1 MKLFFIDTILNLFYF
16 RPSKETNNFRFMK
29 RFAITIMALLLAL
42 NFAAAQPQEGGK
54 RPDKEKMTK
63 MQIKRIVKGLALDNS
78 TAEEFTKIYTAYKDE
93 CNKVTEKYPVLPPM
107 DFDEE
112 GNKKSKKGEEPMLP
126 TDEEIEKQIL
136 NGFARERALLDLKEK
151 YYKEFCK
158 ILSPQQIQKMY
169 QLENPARQRVPNG
182 NMTQGRP
189 GGFPGGGPGMGG
201 MMPPGG
207 GMW

>member
-1 MKLFFIDTILNLFYF
+1 
-16 RPSKETNNFRFMK
+16 MK
-29 RFAITIMALLLAL
+29 RLAITIMAMLLAL
-42 NFAAAQPQEGGK
+42 SFATAQPQEGSK

-78 TAEEFTKIYTAYKDE
+78 TAEEFTRIYTAYKGE
-93 CNKVTEKYPVLPPM
+93 CNKVTEKYPVVLPAG
-107 DFDEE
+107 FDE
-112 GNKKSKKGEEPMLP
+112 GAPKKAKKGEEAALP
-126 TDEEIEKQIL
+126 TDEEVEKQIL
-136 NGFARERALLDLKEK
+136 DGFTRERALLDLKVQ

-158 ILSPQQIQKMY
+158 ILTPQQIQKMY
-169 QLENPARQRVPNG
+169 QLENPMRQRMPNG
-182 NMTQGRP
+182 NMPGGGP

>member
-1 MKLFFIDTILNLFYF
+1 MKKFLIIIL
-16 RPSKETNNFRFMK
+16 T
-29 RFAITIMALLLAL
+29 LAL
-42 NFAAAQPQEGGK
+42 TATISHAQQQREGQ
-54 RPDKEKMTK
+54 RPNREKMAQ
-63 MQIKRIVKGLALDNS
+63 MQVKRIAKVLALDNA
-78 TAEEFTKIYTAYKDE
+78 TAEVFEKTFIAYKDE
-93 CNKVTEKYPVLPPM
+93 CNKVNEKYPVLPPM
-107 DFDEE
+107 NFDEE

-136 NGFARERALLDLKEK
+136 DGFARERALLDLKEK

-169 QLENPARQRVPNG
+169 KLENPARQRVPNG
-182 NMTQGRP
+182 NMPQGRP